1 MLIKNLLRIVKSYKF
16 SLITIVFYEIIY
28 LLKGFKGN
36 KFHFSENN
44 KMSDDIPC
52 PYYFLTK
59 IKKELQK
66 EAFNI
71 FIDLGCGSGRI
82 IDFFSKNFSDKKF
95 IGIEYFNDQYEY
107 CKKIFKE
114 KENIYIFQDDFT
126 KSDFFKYNSDCYLF
140 NNPFRNE
147 KEFVKFM
154 DLNKKFFFKKKI
166 IFIFANY
173 NKKTI
178 YNLKYL
184 KTIKNFYISENK
196 GYSICYLNNDLK

>member
-16 SLITIVFYEIIY
+16 SLITIIFYEIIY

-82 IDFFSKNFSDKKF
+82 IDFFSKSFSDKKF
-95 IGIEYFNDQYEY
+95 IGIEHFNDQYEY

-126 KSDFFKYNSDCYLF
+126 KSDFFRYNSDCYFF

-196 GYSICYLNNDLK
+196 GYSICCLNNDLK